1 MRRIK
6 WNKLAR
12 EDYYGNIDY
21 LIRQWS
27 EKEAQNFI
35 DEVYEILFIL
45 KHGKVDYQE
54 TNYPGIR
61 RCVIR
66 PQITLFYKI
75 IDKQHIELLR
85 FWNNNQDDKRLTF

>member
-12 EDYYGNIDY
+12 EDYYGSIDY
-21 LIRQWS
+21 LLRKWS

-35 DEVYEILFIL
+35 DEVDEILFIL
-45 KHGKVDYQE
+45 KQGKVDYQE
-54 TNYPGIR
+54 TDYPGVR

-75 IDKQHIELLR
+75 IDAQHIELLR
-85 FWNNNQDDKRLTF
+85 FWHNKQDDKILTF

>member
-12 EDYYGNIDY
+12 EDYYGNIEY
-21 LIRQWS
+21 LLRKWS

-35 DEVYEILFIL
+35 NEVDEILFIL
-45 KHGKVDYQE
+45 KQGKVDYKE
-54 TNYPGIR
+54 TDYPDIR
-61 RCVIR
+61 RCAIR

-75 IDKQHIELLR
+75 IDTQHIELLR
-85 FWNNNQDDKRLTF
+85 FWLNKQDDKKLTF